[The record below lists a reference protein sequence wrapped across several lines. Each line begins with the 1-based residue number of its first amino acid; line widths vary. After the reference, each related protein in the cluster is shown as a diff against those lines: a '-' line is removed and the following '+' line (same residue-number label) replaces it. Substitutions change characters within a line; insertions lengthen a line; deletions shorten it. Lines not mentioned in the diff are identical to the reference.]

1 MGYTVWHF
9 VVDEVKG
16 DLKRVPAVRW
26 AALWNGE
33 IPMPEW
39 AGPEVRAIELAL
51 EVHRRRVQRL
61 LRVLA
66 HRMIVRSDGL
76 HDVERELKRTTEVV
90 WAAHDPIRALE
101 LDASR
106 FWVPI
111 EAHLIRLAGATDLPV
126 HEIKAALVPSAAG
139 NTGTG
144 VDSLHVERGVS
155 LLHALGAGRVGLG
168 QVADHAAL

>member
-26 AALWNGE
+26 SALWNGE

-61 LRVLA
+61 LRALA
-66 HRMIVRSDGL
+66 DRMIGRRDGL
-76 HDVERELKRTTEVV
+76 HDLDRELKRTTEAA
-90 WAAHDPIRALE
+90 WAAPGPTPAHAV
-101 LDASR
+101 DA
-106 FWVPI
+106 
-111 EAHLIRLAGATDLPV
+111 
-126 HEIKAALVPSAAG
+126 
-139 NTGTG
+139 
-144 VDSLHVERGVS
+144 
-155 LLHALGAGRVGLG
+155 
-168 QVADHAAL
+168 

>member
-26 AALWNGE
+26 SALWNGE

-90 WAAHDPIRALE
+90 WAAHDPIRELE
-101 LDASR
+101 LDANR
-106 FWVPI
+106 FWIQI
-111 EAHLIRLAGATDLPV
+111 EAQLIRLEVLTDLPV
-126 HEIKAALVPSAAG
+126 DEIKAALVP
-139 NTGTG
+139 
-144 VDSLHVERGVS
+144 
-155 LLHALGAGRVGLG
+155 RV
-168 QVADHAAL
+168 A